1 MMGTALFAQGNLM
14 TERRSFLKSSL
25 VLASAAA
32 GLPTLSRAANIA
44 GLGSAALPKERSL
57 RLYNIHTGESLNT
70 TFWADGQ
77 FVPDALQDVN
87 KLLRDYRNNKV
98 DAMDPTLLLLLDHV
112 NAKFGSEKVIHVISG
127 YRSPETNEML
137 HENTNGVAKHSLHME
152 GKAIDIRIPGRELAD
167 LHKIAMSLRAG
178 GVGYYPASNFVH
190 MDTGRV
196 RYW

>member
-1 MMGTALFAQGNLM
+1 MNQ
-14 TERRSFLKSSL
+14 RRAFLKNSL
-25 VLASAAA
+25 VFTSAAVA
-32 GLPTLSRAANIA
+32 LPTLSRAASLADLA
-44 GLGSAALPKERSL
+44 GAALPNERSL
-57 RLYNIHTGESLNT
+57 RFYNIHTGESLKT
-70 TFWADGQ
+70 TFWADGK

-87 KLLRDYRNNKV
+87 KLLRDYRNNKI
-98 DAMDPTLLLLLDHV
+98 DTIDPTLLLLLDHV
-112 NAKFGSEKVIHVISG
+112 NAKFGADKVIHVISG

-152 GKAIDIRIPGRELAD
+152 GKAIDIRIPGHDLAD
-167 LHKIAMSLRAG
+167 LHKVAMSLRAG

>member
-1 MMGTALFAQGNLM
+1 M
-14 TERRSFLKSSL
+14 TGRRSFLKSSL

-32 GLPTLSRAANIA
+32 SLPALSRAANIA
-44 GLGSAALPKERSL
+44 GIGGAALPNERSL

-112 NAKFGSEKVIHVISG
+112 NAKFGSDKVIHVISG
-127 YRSPETNEML
+127 YRSPETNQML

-152 GKAIDIRIPGRELAD
+152 GKAIDIRIPGRDLAD